1 MAQRWMEVML
11 VEAAN
16 GVVTDSIHEDLTRYL
31 AADVDCSRLKVQLG
45 MVSDMVKTAFSDA
58 TTPKR
63 TTNVRTICDAINE
76 SEIYKRMLGE
86 VEKVLKIYLNF
97 PVTTATA
104 ERSFSS
110 LRRMKTFLRSSMT
123 NYRLNNLF
131 MLYVHSDRAK
141 GLDIKRIAQEFVSV
155 NTRRLNYFGNY

>member
-1 MAQRWMEVML
+1 MIKEMEVML

-16 GVVTDSIHEDLTRYL
+16 GVVTDSIHEDVTRYL

-58 TTPKR
+58 TTPNK
-63 TTNVRTICDAINE
+63 TTNVRTICDAMNE
-76 SEIYKRMLGE
+76 SEIYKGMLGE
-86 VEKVLKIYLNF
+86 VEKVLRIYLNF

-110 LRRMKTFLRSSMT
+110 LRHIKTFLRSSMT

-141 GLDIKRIAQEFVSV
+141 EVDIKLIAKEFVSV
-155 NTRRLNYFGNY
+155 TTRRLNYFGNY